1 MQVTQTSSEGL
12 KREFKIT
19 IPATDLDA
27 KLSERLESIKDRVR
41 INGFRPGKV
50 PTQHLRRIYGKQVMG
65 EVLQEMI
72 GESNRRIVEEN
83 DIKLAMQPNIK
94 LPEDEAEIAR
104 VMEAKG
110 DLVFDVALEVLPKI
124 EIADLKGIKA
134 EKPVADVTDTE
145 INETLD
151 RIAKQNRPFSPKEKK
166 GAKAAEGDRLTVD
179 FKGEIDGTPFEGG
192 SGEDMTVEIGAG
204 NFIPGFEEKLVGA
217 KAGETRD
224 VEISFP
230 ADYGRADLAGK
241 PVKFTVTVKQI
252 EAPGEMAI
260 DDELAK
266 AVGME
271 SLDKLKDA
279 VKEQHE
285 RELALVSRQRL
296 KRELL
301 DALDER
307 HSFELP
313 PTLVEQ
319 EFAVVWNQVERD
331 LAQSGK
337 TLADEGKTEDEAKAE
352 YKKIAE
358 RRVRLGLVLA
368 EIGEKNDIK
377 VSEDEVTRAV
387 VDRARQFP
395 GREQQVWEFYRNNP
409 DALAELRAPLF
420 EEKVIDYIA
429 GLAEVT
435 EKKVTRDELIQKDD
449 EADAA

>member
-27 KLSERLESIKDRVR
+27 KLSERLEGLKDRVR

-50 PTQHLRRIYGKQVMG
+50 PTQHLRRMYGKSVMG
-65 EVLQEMI
+65 EVIQEMI

-83 DIKLAMQPNIK
+83 GIKLAMQPDVK
-94 LPEDEAEIAR
+94 LPEDEAEVAR
-104 VMEAKG
+104 VLEAKG
-110 DLVFDVALEVLPKI
+110 DLVFDVSVEILPKI
-124 EIADLKGIKA
+124 ELADLKGIKA
-134 EKPVADVTDTE
+134 EKPVAEVSDDEV
-145 INETLD
+145 NETLE
-151 RIAKQNRPFSPKEKK
+151 RIAKQNRAYTPKDKK
-166 GAKAAEGDRLTVD
+166 GAKAADGDRVTVD
-179 FKGEIDGTPFEGG
+179 FKGEIDGALFEGG
-192 SGEDMTVEIGAG
+192 SGEDMAVEIGAG
-204 NFIPGFEEKLVGA
+204 NFIPGFEEKLIGA

-224 VEISFP
+224 VELSFP

-241 PVKFTVTVKQI
+241 PVKFTVTVKAI
-252 EAPGEMAI
+252 EAPGETVI

-266 AVGME
+266 TIGME
-271 SLDKLKDA
+271 SLDKLKEA
-279 VKEQHE
+279 IREQHE
-285 RELALVSRQRL
+285 RDLGLVSRQRL
-296 KRELL
+296 KRVLL

-319 EFAVVWNQVERD
+319 EFSIVWQQVERD

-337 TLADEGKTEDEAKAE
+337 TLADEGKSEDESKAE

-377 VSEDEVTRAV
+377 VSDDEVTRAV

-395 GREQQVWEFYRNNP
+395 GKEQQVWEYYRNNP
-409 DALAELRAPLF
+409 EALAELRAPLF

-429 GLAEVT
+429 ELADVT

>member
-27 KLSERLESIKDRVR
+27 KLSERLEGLKDRVR

-50 PTQHLRRIYGKQVMG
+50 PTQHLRRMYGKSVMG
-65 EVLQEMI
+65 EVIQEMI

-83 DIKLAMQPNIK
+83 GIKLAMQPDVK
-94 LPEDEAEIAR
+94 LPEDEAEVAR
-104 VMEAKG
+104 VLEAKG
-110 DLVFDVALEVLPKI
+110 DLVFDVSVEILPKI
-124 EIADLKGIKA
+124 ELADLKGIKA
-134 EKPVADVTDTE
+134 EKPVAEVSDDEV
-145 INETLD
+145 NETLE
-151 RIAKQNRPFSPKEKK
+151 RIAKQNRAYIPKDKK
-166 GAKAAEGDRLTVD
+166 GAKAADGDRVTVD
-179 FKGEIDGTPFEGG
+179 FKGEIDGALFEGG
-192 SGEDMTVEIGAG
+192 SGEDMAVEIGAG
-204 NFIPGFEEKLVGA
+204 NFIPGFEEKLIGA

-241 PVKFTVTVKQI
+241 PVKFTVTVKAI
-252 EAPGEMAI
+252 EAPGETVI

-266 AVGME
+266 TIGME
-271 SLDKLKDA
+271 SLDKLKEA
-279 VKEQHE
+279 IREQHE
-285 RELALVSRQRL
+285 RDLGLVSRQRL
-296 KRELL
+296 KRVLL

-319 EFAVVWNQVERD
+319 EFSIVWQQVERD

-337 TLADEGKTEDEAKAE
+337 TLADEGKSEDESKAE

-377 VSEDEVTRAV
+377 VSDDEVTRAV

-395 GREQQVWEFYRNNP
+395 GKEQQVWEYYRNNP
-409 DALAELRAPLF
+409 EALAELRAPLF

-429 GLAEVT
+429 ELADVT